1 MRLDVKVF
9 KTQCKQSKF
18 VFNRGRKAVRKRKV
32 KSHVSK
38 KKDESKTQTHTI
50 RRNFQR

>member
-18 VFNRGRKAVRKRKV
+18 VF
-32 KSHVSK
+32 
-38 KKDESKTQTHTI
+38 I
-50 RRNFQR
+50 RRKEKKERDGAEKKG

>member
-18 VFNRGRKAVRKRKV
+18 VFNR
-32 KSHVSK
+32 K
-38 KKDESKTQTHTI
+38 KE
-50 RRNFQR
+50 RNGAEKKG

>member
-18 VFNRGRKAVRKRKV
+18 VFNRRRSGAE
-32 KSHVSK
+32 K
-38 KKDESKTQTHTI
+38 KG
-50 RRNFQR
+50 